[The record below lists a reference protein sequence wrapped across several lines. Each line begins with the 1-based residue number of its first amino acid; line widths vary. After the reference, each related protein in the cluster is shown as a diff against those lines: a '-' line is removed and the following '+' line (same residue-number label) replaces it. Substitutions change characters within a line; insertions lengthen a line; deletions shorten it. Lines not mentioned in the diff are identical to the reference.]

1 MHLAD
6 AFIQSDL
13 QCIQAIHCFYQYV
26 CSPGNRTH
34 KPFATNALPLSLSD
48 SIDTVVQYGS
58 LANIS

>member
-26 CSPGNRTH
+26 CFLGIEPTTFCH
-34 KPFATNALPLSLSD
+34 NALPLSLSD